1 LRMARA
7 MYGSVTETD
16 TSDDE
21 RASRVERVL
30 PQGVRKLCRVL
41 ADNGHGAWV
50 VGGCVR
56 DVLMGREAS
65 DWDIATSAQ
74 PEAVQKLFR
83 RTIPTGIQHGTVT
96 VLIDREQFEV
106 TTLRGEAEYSD
117 GRRPDHVF
125 FVTSIEDD
133 LGRRDFTVN
142 AIAYDPV
149 GRCLVDPWKGL
160 SDLSEKVIRAV
171 RDPMERFHEDGL
183 RVLRAARFVSSLE
196 FALEPATEAGI
207 APNLPTFAKVSP
219 ERIRDEWVKAFKA
232 KSPSRAFEIM
242 RRTGML
248 GVCCLPLHQ
257 LNDATFAR
265 TMQRL
270 DQAPRDVSDA
280 SIREPFLAR
289 LGALLWDV
297 DAKAADAWL
306 DAMRYSKRDREAVQ
320 MTHRVRT
327 LEGEPTEMQLR
338 KAAAAMK
345 QDVQWLLDLFVL
357 DASLR
362 SDASALETRERVLA
376 VLDRG
381 EAFTIKSLALTGA
394 DVMSLSGKGP
404 GRYVGVV
411 LEKLLAIILEDPSQ
425 NQRET
430 LASHTQRMLR
440 EVS

>member
-1 LRMARA
+1 M
-7 MYGSVTETD
+7 TD
-16 TSDDE
+16 IDTLQDE
-21 RASRVERVL
+21 RAARVERVL
-30 PQGVRKLCRVL
+30 PLGVRKLCRVL

-74 PEAVQKLFR
+74 PEVVQKLFR

-125 FVTSIEDD
+125 FVTGIDED

-149 GRCLVDPWKGL
+149 ARCLVDPWRGL
-160 SDLSEKVIRAV
+160 DDMNAKVLRAV

-196 FALEPATEAGI
+196 FTLDAATEAAI
-207 APNLPTFAKVSP
+207 APNLQTFAKVSP
-219 ERIRDEWVKAFKA
+219 ERTRDEWVKAFKA

-257 LNDATFAR
+257 LDEATFGR
-265 TMQRL
+265 TMRRL
-270 DQAPRDVSDA
+270 DQTPRDVSDEW
-280 SIREPFLAR
+280 IREPFLAR
-289 LGALLWDV
+289 LAALLWDV
-297 DAKAADAWL
+297 DAAVADAWL
-306 DAMRYSKRDREAVQ
+306 DAMRYAKRDREVVQ
-320 MTHRVRT
+320 QTHVVRA
-327 LEGEPTEMQLR
+327 LAGVPSEMLLR
-338 KAAAAMK
+338 KTAAAMK
-345 QDVQWLLDLFVL
+345 QDVRWLLDLLVL
-357 DASLR
+357 DA
-362 SDASALETRERVLA
+362 ALQGDESPVATRERALA
-376 VLDRG
+376 VLERG
-381 EAFTIKSLALTGA
+381 EAFTMKSLALTGA
-394 DVMSLSGKGP
+394 DVMALSGKGP

-411 LEKLLAIILEDPSQ
+411 LEKLLATILEDPSQ
-425 NQRET
+425 NSREA
-430 LASHTQRMLR
+430 LSAHAQRMLQ
-440 EVS
+440 ETS

>member
-1 LRMARA
+1 M
-7 MYGSVTETD
+7 TD
-16 TSDDE
+16 IDTTLDE
-21 RASRVERVL
+21 RAARVERVL
-30 PQGVRKLCRVL
+30 PFGVRKLCRVL

-74 PEAVQKLFR
+74 PEVVQKLFR

-117 GRRPDHVF
+117 GRHPDHVF
-125 FVTSIEDD
+125 FVTAIDDD

-149 GRCLVDPWKGL
+149 AHCLVDPWKGL
-160 SDLSEKVIRAV
+160 EDLSAKVIRAV
-171 RDPMERFHEDGL
+171 RDPLERFHEDGL

-196 FALEPATEAGI
+196 FELDAATEAGI
-207 APNLPTFAKVSP
+207 APNLSTFAKVSP

-257 LNDATFAR
+257 LDDATFAR

-270 DQAPRDVSDA
+270 DQAPRDVSDDA
-280 SIREPFLAR
+280 IREPFLAR
-289 LGALLWDV
+289 LAALFWDV
-297 DAKAADAWL
+297 DASVADTWL
-306 DAMRYSKRDREAVQ
+306 DAMRYAKRDREAVQ

-327 LEGEPTEMQLR
+327 LEGAPTEMLLR
-338 KAAAAMK
+338 KTAAAMK
-345 QDVQWLLDLFVL
+345 QDVHWLLELFVL
-357 DASLR
+357 DAALR
-362 SDASALETRERVLA
+362 DDARAVATRERVHA

-381 EAFTIKSLALTGA
+381 EAFTMKSLALTGA

-425 NQRET
+425 NHREA
-430 LASHTQRMLR
+430 LASHAQQMIVETP
-440 EVS
+440 